1 MIGRRQKI
9 PVGAGSY
16 FVLTPETIR
25 LAIDATRGAPRVVA
39 EMLVNTNGNGAIVLV
54 PPGVKV
60 APGIEAVKLSPLE
73 AVEILRRVNVYRL
86 SVGRETHAIPAAMI
100 RRAKA
105 ETLPG
110 MAAIADPFSG
120 VAKTFFAG
128 KGSWDGVGLWASADG
143 RFSLEMRAPVG
154 VLRKSLTVAE
164 AELWLVSNGY
174 EKQTSTTSGESR
186 PPDADGWRVA
196 PASSSNSES
205 VQSLPHAWWS
215 ISWSTT
221 QSPEKP
227 VEPARV
233 AKAKA
238 EAAREARL
246 RDVVKRA
253 KSLPPP
259 VVSPPRKPPR
269 RRRK

>member
-1 MIGRRQKI
+1 MIGKRQKI

-16 FVLTPETIR
+16 FVLTPETVR
-25 LAIDATRGAPRVVA
+25 LEIDATRGAPRVVA
-39 EMLVNTNGNGAIVLV
+39 EMLINTNGNGAIVIV
-54 PPGVKV
+54 PPGAKV
-60 APGIEAVKLSPLE
+60 SPGVEAVKLSPLE
-73 AVEILRRVNVYRL
+73 AVELLRRVNVYRL
-86 SVGRETHAIPAAMI
+86 AIGRETHAIPAAMI

-110 MAAIADPFSG
+110 MAAIADPFPG

-154 VLRKSLTVAE
+154 VLRKSLTPAE

-174 EKQTSTTSGESR
+174 EKQPSTTSGESK

-196 PASSSNSES
+196 PASGSNGAPAHQLP
-205 VQSLPHAWWS
+205 QSWWA
-215 ISWSTT
+215 ISWGSAGGS
-221 QSPEKP
+221 QEA

-233 AKAKA
+233 AKA

-259 VVSPPRKPPR
+259 VVSPPRKAPR